1 MKKTLALVLALAMCL
16 ALLTACGGG
25 GGGGTETGSGGEG
38 GGGTAAGEDITL
50 RFSAHDPETSDIMI
64 AAQNYFDQINE
75 ATDGHVTV
83 EMLASGV
90 VASAATVGDMVSSG
104 GVDMGW
110 VLYLLLPHSV
120 HPVRCHHP
128 APAGLRRQCGR
139 HPDAVG
145 PVRERA

>member
-90 VASAATVGDMVSSG
+90 VASAGTLAGAEGTGSRSTALTKKPCLGRAQIYPSASS
-104 GVDMGW
+104 W
-110 VLYLLLPHSV
+110 
-120 HPVRCHHP
+120 R
-128 APAGLRRQCGR
+128 
-139 HPDAVG
+139 
-145 PVRERA
+145 